1 MGNKVSFRIQID
13 DSGTFKTVT
22 ADADELGRA
31 IDGVKRQAKELNND
45 LVNWAA
51 TTQVID
57 GIQSAFGSLKDVLGE
72 LAEEYGRQ
80 QEVFT
85 KLATAMSNTM
95 GATEEEARSIEAL
108 CDEYE
113 KYGVVAAD
121 AQMAGAQELATYLE
135 LSDSLKAIIPVMN
148 DMAAQQYGVGA
159 SAESVT
165 QIATM
170 LGKVMNG
177 QTEALSRYGYKFNE
191 AQKEILLYGDEAER
205 AAVLVD
211 VVTESVGG
219 MNEALGRTDAGKLI
233 QLENRLGKVKEAL
246 GSVVSGTMPFLNAM
260 SSLVI
265 SAAGIAKLAAA
276 FKSLSGSMVATKV
289 AGMSNA
295 AAMKLQAAAAKMLG
309 ISTMEAKVATGALKA
324 EIIATEAAI
333 TMGLSLAI
341 YGLIELLSR
350 LISNGNGASES
361 LDTMSASQ
369 DAFQSTAKNTRLE
382 LAAETVE
389 LEGLIKNKQQTAEKV
404 EYLNNTYGKA
414 FGYYNTAAEWYEI
427 LKNKSAVYSKQLG
440 YEAQAIELSVQA
452 EEKKARLEEILS
464 EMRDMRAQGTDKG
477 ISFAPGGS
485 RESLRYKE
493 LKKQGQQV
501 QAELNKLNEEYQT
514 AMANAAAA
522 SDELTDSDTAGAEA
536 VGWRKMNLESL
547 TRAIQTQ
554 ESKLRGLAGAN
565 EAEAKAEAE
574 VLKQMKARKDLL
586 ESTYGLSSSSAS
598 GSKSRAK
605 NNTGVDLTPVRE
617 EIEVIKALEAETKEC
632 EMSAESAVNAMMIYW
647 GVLPSVIDKSILAIE
662 RLGESSGG
670 AIPELQ
676 EMLDSNLDEIDTKL
690 SKSLSDTSDIDS
702 TTGALSAMADVM
714 GGLSGVVSDSA
725 SSWLSWSANL
735 VKAIASAIPAI
746 VSLTTAQSKKTE
758 VDTADAIAGSAA
770 AMADIPYVGPALAVT
785 AAATVLTAILSSIS
799 SIPKFADGG
808 IAFGPTLGLFGEY
821 SGASNNP
828 EVVAPLDKLRGM
840 LYDGNG
846 GSSPKTVELKARGRD
861 LYAVLEMEGS
871 IRRRS

>member
-51 TTQVID
+51 TTQLIE
-57 GIQSAFGSLKDVLGE
+57 GLESTFGSLKDVLGG
-72 LAEEYGRQ
+72 LADEYGRQ
-80 QEVFT
+80 QEVYT
-85 KLATAMSNTM
+85 KLSIAMSNTM

-219 MNEALGRTDAGKLI
+219 MNEALGRTDAGKLV

-246 GSVVSGTMPFLNAM
+246 GSVVSGIMPFLNAM

-265 SAAGIAKLAAA
+265 SAAGVYKLVGV
-276 FKSLSGSMVATKV
+276 FKALSASVIGAKV
-289 AGMSNA
+289 AGMANA
-295 AAMKLQAAAAKMLG
+295 AAMKLQSAAAKILG

-333 TMGLSLAI
+333 TMGLSLAVS
-341 YGLIELLSR
+341 GLIELLSR

-389 LEGLIKNKQQTAEKV
+389 LESLIKKKQQTAEKV

-414 FGYYNTAAEWYEI
+414 FGYHSTAAEWYEV
-427 LKNKSAVYSKQLG
+427 LKNKSAAYSRQLG

-464 EMRDMRAQGTDKG
+464 EMRDMRAKGTDKG

-485 RESLRYKE
+485 RESAKYKD
-493 LKKQGQQV
+493 LKKQGQQL
-501 QAELNKLNEEYQT
+501 QEELNNLNEEYQDV
-514 AMANAAAA
+514 MAKATAA
-522 SDELTDSDTAGAEA
+522 SDELTASDTSGAEA
-536 VGWRKMNLESL
+536 VNWRKMNLESL
-547 TRAIQTQ
+547 TKAIQLQ
-554 ESKLRGLAGAN
+554 EGKVRGLAGAN

-574 VLKQMKARKDLL
+574 VLKQMKARKDLI
-586 ESTYGLSSSSAS
+586 ESTYGLSSSSDNEANA
-598 GSKSRAK
+598 GSKK
-605 NNTGVDLTPVRE
+605 KKKVDLTPVTE
-617 EIEVIKALEAETKEC
+617 DIEVLRALEAETAEC
-632 EMSAESAVNAMMIYW
+632 QSTADLAVNAMMIHW
-647 GVLPSVIDKSILAIE
+647 GVLPSVIDKSILEIE
-662 RLGESSGG
+662 RLGESAGG
-670 AIPELQ
+670 SIPELQ
-676 EMLDSNLDEIDTKL
+676 DMLDSMLDDIDSNL
-690 SKSLSDTSDIDS
+690 SKSMNTDGMDGTVSVIDS
-702 TTGALSAMADVM
+702 MAAAMSALGSVTSEAA
-714 GGLSGVVSDSA
+714 G
-725 SSWLSWSANL
+725 SWLSWGANL
-735 VKAIASAIPAI
+735 LRAVAQAIPAI
-746 VSLTTAQSKKTE
+746 TTLLGLQATE
-758 VDTADAIAGSAA
+758 TSVAIGSTVAKGASSVAGVPIVGPGLAIA
-770 AMADIPYVGPALAVT
+770 
-785 AAATVLTAILSSIS
+785 AAATLAATLIS
-799 SIPKFADGG
+799 TIASIPKFASGG
-808 IAFGPTLGLFGEY
+808 LAYGPTLGLFGEY
-821 SGASNNP
+821 AGASHNP
-828 EVVAPLDKLRGM
+828 EVVAPLNNLRAIIADSVGFGEGKVKFEIEGGKLVG
-840 LYDGNG
+840 
-846 GSSPKTVELKARGRD
+846 
-861 LYAVLEMEGS
+861 VLNRYYS
-871 IRRRS
+871 IRNRG